1 MEHLPLPPPQ
11 EDCGP
16 RMTDSALCNPICHK
30 SLKDSNES
38 TMVQDNALPH
48 TKHMSVYTFTH
59 TQVWSESHWGT
70 RARLFQHRPLLTSD
84 VVHHHSHRGVP
95 DVAGNQA
102 AEPLLPSGV
111 PELQSNLQGPNR
123 GISRVVEGVG
133 GPDPTMLA
141 LPAPSWSW
149 QGLRSVP
156 K

>member
-1 MEHLPLPPPQ
+1 MNPQ
-11 EDCGP
+11 WSKIMP
-16 RMTDSALCNPICHK
+16 YPTP
-30 SLKDSNES
+30 S
-38 TMVQDNALPH
+38 TCLYTHSH
-48 TKHMSVYTFTH
+48 THRSGQSH
-59 TQVWSESHWGT
+59 TGEQEPSP
-70 RARLFQHRPLLTSD
+70 FQLRPLLTSD

-111 PELQSNLQGPNR
+111 PELQSNLQGPNT

-149 QGLRSVP
+149 QGLRSAP